1 MDLRVKKTRKS
12 IVDAF
17 IELRQIKPLEKIT
30 VKELASK
37 AMINKATFYLHY
49 QDIYDLEDSLES
61 KLISSVLS
69 SISDKNLYVDNPFQ
83 FELELMNA
91 IKKEGPIF
99 EILTSGNRSAHFVM
113 QLEKELKNYISQND
127 PSFSSDVKRNIMVSF
142 IVYGAYYTYTNN
154 KYDKDILAKTLSK
167 LTQQVIKTEL

>member
-61 KLISSVLS
+61 ELISSVLS
-69 SISDKNLYVDNPFQ
+69 GISDKNLYLDNPFQ
-83 FELELMNA
+83 FELELINA
-91 IKKEGPIF
+91 IKKEGPTF

-127 PSFSSDVKRNIMVSF
+127 PSFASDVERNILVSF
-142 IVYGAYYTYTNN
+142 IVYGSYYTYTNN